1 MPFSHG
7 DAMNFLVS
15 NNNEIIERFQKVLIE
30 RDSTELLRSFSELLI
45 RGEICK
51 NGLAIIDA
59 TVPGYEDVA
68 GIKQLK
74 LAHPSLKILLVGE
87 QLTPMQEL
95 AALAAGAMGC
105 CLPSLG
111 EDQLHRIISIVEEGG
126 VWISNSALPYLLTQL
141 RKRSPVVIEPPAQVN
156 SNSHHLDGMAV
167 LTKRERE
174 ISQMVA
180 EGLSNKVIARRLDIT
195 DRTVKAHLTVVF
207 QKLHVHDRLQLALYV
222 TKDPQN

>member
-1 MPFSHG
+1 MPFGYG
-7 DAMNFLVS
+7 DVMNFLIS
-15 NNNEIIERFQKVLIE
+15 DNNEIIEQFQKVLME
-30 RDSTELLRSFSELLI
+30 RDSTELLRTFSELLI
-45 RGEICK
+45 RGELCN

-59 TVPGYEDVA
+59 TVPGYEGVA
-68 GIKQLK
+68 EIKQLK

-87 QLTPMQEL
+87 QQTPMQEL

-105 CLPSLG
+105 CLPGLG
-111 EDQLHRIISIVEEGG
+111 EEQLHRILSIVEEGG
-126 VWISNSALPYLLTQL
+126 VWISNSALPHLLVQL
-141 RKRSPVVIEPPAQVN
+141 RKRSKTVIEPPPQV
-156 SNSHHLDGMAV
+156 NSHHLDGMAV

-207 QKLHVHDRLQLALYV
+207 QKLNVHDRLQLALYV
-222 TKDPQN
+222 TKGPQN

>member
-1 MPFSHG
+1 MPFDHG
-7 DAMNFLVS
+7 DVMNFLIS
-15 NNNEIIERFQKVLIE
+15 DNNEIIGQFQKVLME
-30 RDSTELLRSFSELLI
+30 RDSTELLRTFPELLI
-45 RGEICK
+45 RGELCN

-59 TVPGYEDVA
+59 TVPGYEGVA
-68 GIKQLK
+68 EIKQLK

-87 QLTPMQEL
+87 QQTPMQEL

-105 CLPSLG
+105 CVPGLG
-111 EDQLHRIISIVEEGG
+111 EEQLHRILSIVEEGG
-126 VWISNSALPYLLTQL
+126 VWISNSALPHLLVQL
-141 RKRSPVVIEPPAQVN
+141 RKRSKTVIEPSPPQT
-156 SNSHHLDGMAV
+156 NSHHIDGMAV

-207 QKLHVHDRLQLALYV
+207 QKLNVNDRLQLALYV
-222 TKDPQN
+222 TKGPQN

>member
-1 MPFSHG
+1 MPFGHG
-7 DAMNFLVS
+7 DAMNFLIS
-15 NNNEIIERFQKVLIE
+15 DNNEIIERFQKVLIE
-30 RDSTELLRSFSELLI
+30 RDSTELHRTFSELLM

-59 TVPGYEDVA
+59 TVPGYENVA

-87 QLTPMQEL
+87 QPTPMQEL

-105 CLPSLG
+105 CLPSLD
-111 EDQLHRIISIVEEGG
+111 EDQLHRVISIVEEGG
-126 VWISNSALPYLLTQL
+126 VWISNSALPHLLMQL
-141 RKRSPVVIEPPAQVN
+141 RKRSPVVIEPSPAQVN
-156 SNSHHLDGMAV
+156 SHNLDGMAV